1 MLQVSQEVSKI
12 AQRIPGLGSLHGT
25 RIEEF
30 SDGRLP
36 PHFHLLPEIILS
48 DSHFL
53 PGSASQLSTSLLP
66 SASFCSIPVHP
77 FTGDIVC
84 QFFDLETNMC
94 LQFGHKKKRCWISQ
108 NHQRMP
114 PKTVE
119 KQRDYPCQLAVFGVT
134 EIT

>member
-94 LQFGHKKKRCWISQ
+94 LQFGHKKKGAGYLRIIRGCLQRQQKSKGIIHVSQ
-108 NHQRMP
+108 LYLGSL
-114 PKTVE
+114 K
-119 KQRDYPCQLAVFGVT
+119 
-134 EIT
+134 